1 MGIAIV
7 ALVLVAG
14 VALAGFVLPRH
25 VVIGRRIVIDAPPE
39 LVWPDVGSL
48 ATWPEW
54 TEWSPRNDPQYDPKP
69 EGTHKL
75 TWTKSQGGPG
85 TQVITEGDPAK
96 GIKYK
101 LEIEGGKFLVDGRVQ
116 FTRDGTRTA
125 VAWIDSM
132 DFGHSYSGRYFGAML
147 DLMLGPMIEQ
157 SLLTLKK
164 RSEERAAAKG
174 VVAHS
179 APPVHD
185 AALTPPP
192 DEPKHA
198 APDEAKPPEVPVE
211 EKPSPPPEEKP
222 APPPPAE
229 EKPAPVEAKPVEAKP
244 VEPKPVE
251 PKPVEAPPP
260 AEKPAEKPVEEA
272 PPPTEPKAEEPPAGP

>member
-1 MGIAIV
+1 MGLAIV
-7 ALVLVAG
+7 AAALVAG
-14 VALAGFVLPRH
+14 VALAGFVLPKH
-25 VVIGRRIVIDAPPE
+25 VVIGRRIIIDAPPE
-39 LVWPDVGSL
+39 LVFPDVGSL

-54 TEWSPRNDPQYDPKP
+54 TEWSPGNDPEYDPKP

-75 TWTKSQGGPG
+75 TWTKSKGGAG
-85 TQVITEGDPAK
+85 TQVITEADPAK

-101 LEIEGGKFLVDGRVQ
+101 LEIDGGKFLVDGRVH

-132 DFGHSYSGRYFGAML
+132 DFGHSYSGRYFGAVM
-147 DLMLGPMIEQ
+147 DSIIGPMIEK

-164 RSEERAAAKG
+164 RSEARAAAKG

-192 DEPKHA
+192 DEPKHPVA
-198 APDEAKPPEVPVE
+198 DEAKPPPEVPVE
-211 EKPSPPPEEKP
+211 HKPTPAPVEEKP
-222 APPPPAE
+222 APPPPPAVE
-229 EKPAPVEAKPVEAKP
+229 EKPAPTPPA
-244 VEPKPVE
+244 
-251 PKPVEAPPP
+251 VEAPPP
-260 AEKPAEKPVEEA
+260 AEKPVVEA
-272 PPPTEPKAEEPPAGP
+272 PPPPAPKAEEPPAGP

>member
-1 MGIAIV
+1 MGLAIV

-14 VALAGFVLPRH
+14 VALAGFVLPKH

-69 EGTHKL
+69 DGTHKL

-101 LEIEGGKFLVDGRVQ
+101 LEIDGGKFLVDGRVQ

-147 DLMLGPMIEQ
+147 DFMLGPMIEK

-192 DEPKHA
+192 DEPKH
-198 APDEAKPPEVPVE
+198 PVEVKPAEVPVAE
-211 EKPSPPPEEKP
+211 PKPVEPKPAEEKP
-222 APPPPAE
+222 APPPPAVE
-229 EKPAPVEAKPVEAKP
+229 EKPAPPPVVEEKPV
-244 VEPKPVE
+244 
-251 PKPVEAPPP
+251 
-260 AEKPAEKPVEEA
+260 EKPVEEA
-272 PPPTEPKAEEPPAGP
+272 PPPPAPKAEEPPAGP

>member
-1 MGIAIV
+1 MGVAIV

-14 VALAGFVLPRH
+14 VALAGLVLPKH

-54 TEWSPRNDPQYDPKP
+54 TEWSPKNDPQYDPKP
-69 EGTHKL
+69 DGTHKL

-101 LEIEGGKFLVDGRVQ
+101 LEIDGGKFLVDGRVQ

-147 DLMLGPMIEQ
+147 DFLLGPMIEK

-179 APPVHD
+179 APPVPD

-192 DEPKHA
+192 DEPKH
-198 APDEAKPPEVPVE
+198 PVPEEAKPPEVPVVE
-211 EKPSPPPEEKP
+211 QKPAPVPEEKP
-222 APPPPAE
+222 APPPAVE
-229 EKPAPVEAKPVEAKP
+229 EKPAPAPTPVD
-244 VEPKPVE
+244 
-251 PKPVEAPPP
+251 APPP
-260 AEKPAEKPVEEA
+260 KVEEKPAEKPVEAA
-272 PPPTEPKAEEPPAGP
+272 PPPAAEPKPEEPPAGP